1 MIEPILRLRK
11 TSAMRMMNSFDH
23 SGEDMSRKRQ
33 YDEALGDGE
42 KNDDAENEELKEH
55 VSKMMMDGQDTTNL
69 DPPARERP
77 AVSFKCTRCIIS
89 SFSTMY
95 CILTLVHMKLS
106 FQDDNWPRK

>member
-1 MIEPILRLRK
+1 MKEPILRLRK

-23 SGEDMSRKRQ
+23 SGEEMSRKRQ
-33 YDEALGDGE
+33 YDEALGDDNGE

-77 AVSFKCTRCIIS
+77 AVSFKCTR
-89 SFSTMY
+89 
-95 CILTLVHMKLS
+95 
-106 FQDDNWPRK
+106 